1 MHFSV
6 WQYFWEGSLE
16 GLNTSTGANEMTD
29 TDILARHNFTPEQ
42 AADAMRK
49 APAKRTPREQAL
61 IRDLVNHA

>member
-1 MHFSV
+1 
-6 WQYFWEGSLE
+6 
-16 GLNTSTGANEMTD
+16 MTD